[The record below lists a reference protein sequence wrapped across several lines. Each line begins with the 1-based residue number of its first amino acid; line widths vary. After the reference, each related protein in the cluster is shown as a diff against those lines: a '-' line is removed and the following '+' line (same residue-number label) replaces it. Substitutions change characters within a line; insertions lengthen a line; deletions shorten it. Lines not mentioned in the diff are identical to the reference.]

1 MNGKEF
7 WLRWRGEI
15 LRGTMI
21 FGIVIAGG
29 LFVRSL
35 VGRGRAQLE
44 GLRQQFDTDFLAP
57 DRHHAEAWTYV
68 TDVPAQRT
76 LWLRNING
84 SITVEPGTGQKVQI
98 VADRSYKHSPVD
110 SVRIV
115 TTESDRGLT
124 VCAMW
129 PGHAVECGPDGGYST
144 KGGLQGNDVAVV
156 FTVQL
161 PRGVRLDA
169 STVNGDVQVNGAS
182 APVFAGTVNG
192 DIAIETSAGPVR
204 AATVNGDVNA
214 TMRGFADPGDVN
226 VTTVHGDAIIVL
238 PDNVD
243 AVVEGHTVAG
253 DIASDYPLVVSGKFA
268 SHAIAGTLGKGGRAI
283 RLTTVTGDVELRKL
297 GAVPPTPRP
306 ATTPRPPVPPV
317 PPVPPG
323 GTPPPRSGT
332 S

>member
-21 FGIVIAGG
+21 FGIVIGGG

-35 VGRGRAQLE
+35 VGRGRSQLE

-57 DRHHAEAWTYV
+57 DRLHAEPWSYV
-68 TDVPAQRT
+68 AAVPAQRT

-84 SITVEPGTGQKVQI
+84 SITVEPAEGRQVQI

-115 TTESDRGLT
+115 TAESERGLT

-129 PGHAVECGPDGGYST
+129 PGHAVACGPNGHYST
-144 KGGLQGNDVAVV
+144 EGGLQGNGGAVV

-161 PRGVRLDA
+161 PRGVKLDA
-169 STVNGDVQVNGAS
+169 STVNGDVQVNGVS
-182 APVFAGTVNG
+182 APVVVGTVNG
-192 DIAIETSAGPVR
+192 DITVETSAGPVR
-204 AATVNGDVNA
+204 ATTVNGDVSA
-214 TMRGFADPGDVN
+214 TMRGFGDPGDVN
-226 VTTVHGDAIIVL
+226 VTTVRGDAVVIL

-243 AVVEGHTVAG
+243 AVVDGHTVAG
-253 DIASDYPLVVSGKFA
+253 DVASDYPLVISGKFA
-268 SHAIAGTLGKGGRAI
+268 SHAVVGTLGKGGRAI
-283 RLTTVTGDVELRKL
+283 KLTTVTGDVGLRKL
-297 GAVPPTPRP
+297 GAAPAPPRP
-306 ATTPRPPVPPV
+306 PTTPRPPVPAH
-317 PPVPPG
+317 PPTGAPR
-323 GTPPPRSGT
+323 PRSGT